1 MKQKLTKKQ
10 LIWLILG
17 IMILVLS
24 GIGWRTGFLGSFF
37 LNKTLTEAQIGME
50 ITKILEKQAKNNGGT
65 VTTNDQGKS
74 WWLSD
79 DGYKITLE
87 PVKTYQWQIAN
98 CEQIPTEQMTAFVEN
113 TATEFA
119 PTIETFLLKHQFTK
133 VNFTAAYNREDGLYK
148 QYIQAYENK
157 DGTLILLSNDY
168 RCLAG
173 TDGKKVNSYQ
183 ISVFNK
189 SLLAEKL
196 TALAPILNDLKITS
210 STGVALVAS
219 NNDFVH
225 LTLDNGFIV
234 VQLIAKKMD
243 QVWQGIYSGDS
254 AIDCNLVKTE
264 QIPVEIYQQCRNEK
278 GELQISAS

>member
-10 LIWLILG
+10 LIWLVLG

-24 GIGWRTGFLGSFF
+24 GIGWQTGFLVSFF
-37 LNKTLTEAQIGME
+37 LNKTLTETQIGTE
-50 ITKILEKQAKNNGGT
+50 ITKILEKQAKDKGGT
-65 VTTNDQGKS
+65 VMTNNQGRS

-98 CEQIPTEQMTAFVEN
+98 CEQIPAEQMTTFVEN
-113 TATEFA
+113 TMMEFA
-119 PTIETFLLKHQFTK
+119 PTIETFLLKHQFMK

-168 RCLAG
+168 RCLAQA
-173 TDGKKVNSYQ
+173 DGKKVNSYQ
-183 ISVFNK
+183 VSVFNK

-196 TALAPILNDLKITS
+196 ITLGPILNDLKIVS
-210 STGVALVAS
+210 STGVALVAQ
-219 NNDFVH
+219 NDEFAH

-234 VQLIAKKMD
+234 VELLAKKMD
-243 QVWQGIYSGDS
+243 QVWQGIYSGS
-254 AIDCNLVKTE
+254 GLIDCSLVKKE
-264 QIPVEIYQQCRNEK
+264 QIPEEIYQQCQ
-278 GELQISAS
+278 GEMETTN